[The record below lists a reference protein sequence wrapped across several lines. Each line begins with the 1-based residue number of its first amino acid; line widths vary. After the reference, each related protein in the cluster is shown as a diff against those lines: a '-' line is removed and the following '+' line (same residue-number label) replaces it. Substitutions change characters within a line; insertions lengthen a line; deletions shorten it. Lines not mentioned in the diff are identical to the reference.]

1 MAADRSSAHS
11 TSQPPVC
18 SDPAANVP
26 NWLVGVE
33 RVCRGQAAADHCIC
47 VHGNADMRGTSE
59 EDEDDEY
66 VSEESEGDDEV
77 PDEPDEEE
85 EEEPYEEEIVPQV
98 VVSLWWRRSLQ
109 SGNMP
114 PKPDLSG

>member
-1 MAADRSSAHS
+1 
-11 TSQPPVC
+11 
-18 SDPAANVP
+18 
-26 NWLVGVE
+26 
-33 RVCRGQAAADHCIC
+33 
-47 VHGNADMRGTSE
+47 MRGTSE

-98 VVSLWWRRSLQ
+98 VVSQEMPRSLPLSMGCLKFHRPQRAAASICPPGRLLHLQ
-109 SGNMP
+109 SGAQWLMCRRLH
-114 PKPDLSG
+114 DS

>member
-1 MAADRSSAHS
+1 
-11 TSQPPVC
+11 
-18 SDPAANVP
+18 
-26 NWLVGVE
+26 
-33 RVCRGQAAADHCIC
+33 
-47 VHGNADMRGTSE
+47 MRGTSE

-98 VVSLWWRRSLQ
+98 VVRHRCPAHFLPMHGDCCYGFVNLLHSRRARSWACCR
-109 SGNMP
+109 
-114 PKPDLSG
+114 